1 MKVLVVGAGISGCI
15 CARRLS
21 DFGHEVTVVEKG
33 RGVGGRMSTRR
44 MNGAIID
51 HGAQFFTIRDNR
63 LLGYLQEWQ
72 NGDSVAEWYD
82 HVPNRSDLAD
92 RSRFRGV
99 LGMTDPAKHLLRNLK
114 VEKNYFVEFIQW
126 SGGAWTVKEKGT
138 SGRSLDVDHL
148 VLTLPVPQM
157 LELFARSSFEL
168 QPQVMSK
175 LKDIS
180 YSSCLAFF
188 GLLDRVSSI
197 PCPGIITHPTPQVDW
212 LADNQVKGI
221 SQKPAFT
228 LHASAKFSDEIWN
241 VPDKDAALSFVPV
254 VERLMQAKILEWII
268 HRWHFAKPLVSF
280 GESHFHSTDIHLSLA
295 GDSFGGERIEN
306 AAISG
311 WEAAESIIQ
320 GV

>member
-44 MNGAIID
+44 MNGARID

-63 LLGYLQEWQ
+63 LLGYLQEWL

-99 LGMTDPAKHLLRNLK
+99 LGMTDPAKHLLTNLR
-114 VEKNYFVEFIQW
+114 VEKNFLADFIQW
-126 SGGAWTVKEKGT
+126 SEGEWTVKEKGT
-138 SGRSLDVDHL
+138 SGRSLHVDHL

-157 LELFARSSFEL
+157 LELFSRNSFEL

-188 GLLDRVSSI
+188 GLLDRTSSVSY
-197 PCPGIITHPTPQVDW
+197 PGTITHPTPQVDW

-221 SQKPAFT
+221 SQKPSFT
-228 LHASAKFSDEIWN
+228 LHASATFSDEIWN
-241 VPDKDAALSFVPV
+241 ASDQEAVLPLIPV
-254 VERLMQAKILEWII
+254 VEQLMQARILEWAI
-268 HRWHFAKPLVSF
+268 HRWRFAKPLVSF
-280 GESHFHSTDIHLSLA
+280 GESHLHSTDINLSLA
-295 GDSFGGERIEN
+295 GDGFGGQRIEN

>member
-1 MKVLVVGAGISGCI
+1 MRVLVVGAGISGCI

-21 DFGHEVTVVEKG
+21 DFGYEVTVVEKG

-44 MNGAIID
+44 MNGARID
-51 HGAQFFTIRDNR
+51 HGAQFFTIRDDR
-63 LLGYLQEWQ
+63 LLGYLQEWR

-114 VEKNYFVEFIQW
+114 VEKNFFVEFIQW

-138 SGRSLDVDHL
+138 SGRSLKVDHL

-157 LELFARSSFEL
+157 LKLFALSSFEL
-168 QPQVMSK
+168 QPQVMSN
-175 LKDIS
+175 LRNIR
-180 YSSCLAFF
+180 YSRCLALF

-197 PCPGIITHPTPQVDW
+197 PCPGIITHPTPKVDW

-228 LHASAKFSDEIWN
+228 LHASSQFSDEIWN
-241 VPDKDAALSFVPV
+241 VPDNDGILSLVPV
-254 VERLMQAKILEWII
+254 VEGLMQAKILEWAI
-268 HRWHFAKPLVSF
+268 HRWHFSKPLVTF
-280 GESHFHSTDIHLSLA
+280 GESHFHSPDRHLSLA
-295 GDSFGGERIEN
+295 GDGFSGERVES

-311 WEAAESIIQ
+311 WEAAESITQ
-320 GV
+320 GA